1 MPEPDR
7 PVEPKTRARR
17 PATRRRYR
25 VLAVGNRWRGEF
37 IRQSSL
43 FALVVLGP
51 FLLLALFAV
60 GFRLSAFRPSA
71 ILVAPLGGLKPAEVR
86 ELPYVQSL
94 NVNVDIQAITEDEG
108 WALSQ
113 VRQGTV

>member
-1 MPEPDR
+1 MPESER
-7 PVEPKTRARR
+7 PIETTTETKTRARR

-25 VLAVGNRWRGEF
+25 VLAVGHRWRGEF

-60 GFRLSAFRPSA
+60 GFRLSA
-71 ILVAPLGGLKPAEVR
+71 
-86 ELPYVQSL
+86 
-94 NVNVDIQAITEDEG
+94 
-108 WALSQ
+108 
-113 VRQGTV
+113 